1 KIGSWEVDLI
11 KNEIYWSDEVYELH
25 ELDRNSYKPDVA
37 STILF
42 YKEEYRPIIESYV
55 ATAIETGKSFD
66 FEAIIITAKKQERW
80 VRAIGTTEFNNGKC
94 IKI

>member
-1 KIGSWEVDLI
+1 LSELNKQTRKLAKIGSWEVDLI

-66 FEAIIITAKKQERW
+66 FEAI
-80 VRAIGTTEFNNGKC
+80 
-94 IKI
+94 